1 MEPEEDN
8 LDKINLIEFSRII
21 KDFIDDLNITFRDK
35 IEDLILSNQDL
46 NIIFSQNKSIFLQ
59 DNLLDNIELS
69 QSINNLYVY
78 CKQVFPPRFFD
89 IIYQNQDIFDGSCN
103 TNFLPEIDFSIFFFD
118 TTSQQTKETIWKY
131 LQMILFTIVTSI
143 DDKSCFGD
151 NTQLFEAIN
160 SDVFKDKLSETIQGM
175 ENLFNN
181 KTTPSDSS
189 DNFFNFNNMFN
200 DMSNNNFFD
209 NIPHENMFKDISN
222 NNFFDNIPH
231 ENMFKDISNNNFFEN
246 MPNSETIHDHINKL
260 INGKIGSIAKE
271 LAEET
276 TRDLD
281 IDCESIKDPNDIFK
295 ELFKNP
301 NKLLSLV
308 SNIGSKLDKK
318 MKDGSIKESELLEEA
333 TSIFKNM
340 NSMPG
345 MNNLDDLFKSM
356 NLGDLLPKGGKVNT
370 NAFQNMMDQNIKMA
384 KMKERMKKKADA
396 NTNTN
401 TNTNTNANT
410 KTNANTNLN
419 SSQNS
424 NINLDSNNLKD
435 INNNLNSLI
444 QQMNNNNSFIEDI
457 VKNETT
463 QNNQTTNK
471 KKPNKKKA
479 NRKK

>member
-1 MEPEEDN
+1 MEPQEDN

-46 NIIFSQNKSIFLQ
+46 NIIFSQNKSVFLQ

-78 CKQVFPPRFFD
+78 CKQVFPARFFD

-103 TNFLPEIDFSIFFFD
+103 TNFLPTIDFSIFFFD

-131 LQMILFTIVTSI
+131 LQMVLFTIVTSI

-160 SDVFKDKLSETIQGM
+160 SNVFKDKLSETIQGM
-175 ENLFNN
+175 ENLFSN
-181 KTTPSDSS
+181 KTTTSDVSE
-189 DNFFNFNNMFN
+189 NAFNFENMFN
-200 DMSNNNFFD
+200 DMSNNNFFND
-209 NIPHENMFKDISN
+209 MSN
-222 NNFFDNIPH
+222 NNFFND
-231 ENMFKDISNNNFFEN
+231 MSNNNFFNN

-308 SNIGSKLDKK
+308 SNIGNKLDKK

-384 KMKERMKKKADA
+384 KMKERMKKKADNK
-396 NTNTN
+396 NTT
-401 TNTNTNANT
+401 TDTNAN
-410 KTNANTNLN
+410 ANLN
-419 SSQNS
+419 SSQNN
-424 NINLDSNNLKD
+424 NINLESNNLKD
-435 INNNLNSLI
+435 INKNLNNLI

-457 VKNETT
+457 VKNQST
-463 QNNQTTNK
+463 QSNETTNK

>member
-1 MEPEEDN
+1 MESEQDN

-35 IEDLILSNQDL
+35 IEDLILSNRDL

-103 TNFLPEIDFSIFFFD
+103 TYFLPEIDFSIFFFD
-118 TTSQQTKETIWKY
+118 TTSEQTRETIWKY

-181 KTTPSDSS
+181 KTTSS
-189 DNFFNFNNMFN
+189 DTSENSFDFETMFN
-200 DMSNNNFFD
+200 
-209 NIPHENMFKDISN
+209 DISN
-222 NNFFDNIPH
+222 NNFFND
-231 ENMFKDISNNNFFEN
+231 MSSNNFFNDISSNNFFNN

-308 SNIGSKLDKK
+308 SNIGNKLDKK

-401 TNTNTNANT
+401 TNANTNANT
-410 KTNANTNLN
+410 SANANANLN

-457 VKNETT
+457 VKNQSGQSNE
-463 QNNQTTNK
+463 TTNK

>member
-1 MEPEEDN
+1 MEPEQDN

-35 IEDLILSNQDL
+35 IEDLILSNRDL

-103 TNFLPEIDFSIFFFD
+103 TYFLPEIDFSIFFFD
-118 TTSQQTKETIWKY
+118 TTTQQTRETIWKY
-131 LQMILFTIVTSI
+131 LQMVLFTIVTSI

-181 KTTPSDSS
+181 KTTSS
-189 DNFFNFNNMFN
+189 DTSENSFDFETMFN
-200 DMSNNNFFD
+200 
-209 NIPHENMFKDISN
+209 DISN
-222 NNFFDNIPH
+222 NNFFND
-231 ENMFKDISNNNFFEN
+231 MSSNNFFNDISSNNFFNN

-308 SNIGSKLDKK
+308 SNIGNKLDKK

-401 TNTNTNANT
+401 ANTNANT
-410 KTNANTNLN
+410 SANANANLN